1 MKQYSRIVAR
11 SVWSC
16 VNCPGCGGIYTGSK
30 RREITILVSLILP
43 LQKKCRL
50 KKKGYSKR
58 RLKKEQIRQ
67 RNELARERKKQERLE
82 HNEDEQFASI
92 YTHNSSLKRR
102 LSKFSKQY
110 PEICRPGKENSEGSV
125 SYVID
130 KSRLPGQSA
139 PSGNCMSK
147 GQFAEKQ

>member
-1 MKQYSRIVAR
+1 M
-11 SVWSC
+11 
-16 VNCPGCGGIYTGSK
+16 
-30 RREITILVSLILP
+30 VSLILP

-50 KKKGYSKR
+50 KKKGYSKK

-82 HNEDEQFASI
+82 HNEGEQFASI

-102 LSKFSKQY
+102 FAKFSKQY
-110 PEICRPGKENSEGSV
+110 PEICWPGKESREGSV

-130 KSRLPGQSA
+130 KS
-139 PSGNCMSK
+139 
-147 GQFAEKQ
+147 